1 MTKLIWPDLH
11 DRMVRLA
18 ETFSQLKERV
28 RDAVASEMGRVVADA
43 VRDLINTVL
52 RPRSSQYERPELQY
66 ERSEPQSAE
75 QDEHQDHWNDE
86 YEEPESYQE
95 PPVIPSEPEN
105 LAPPTVSKWAA
116 ALSVGVAVA
125 KWLIHRRLPILPTI
139 GIGMAVCAVAL
150 VSKPVFQA
158 SLSAA
163 SAAVELVNM
172 THITN

>member
-1 MTKLIWPDLH
+1 MEVLMTKLIWPDLH

-18 ETFSQLKERV
+18 ETFRQLKERV

-52 RPRSSQYERPELQY
+52 RPRPSHPEHV
-66 ERSEPQSAE
+66 EPQPVE
-75 QDEHQDHWNDE
+75 RDEYPNDWNDDQE
-86 YEEPESYQE
+86 YEARDSYQE
-95 PPVIPSEPEN
+95 PPRVIPSEPEN

-116 ALSVGVAVA
+116 ALSVGVAVTR
-125 KWLIHRRLPILPTI
+125 WLIYRRLPILPTI
-139 GIGMAVCAVAL
+139 GIGMAVGAVAL

-172 THITN
+172 TQTTH